1 MNRHERGLEFKVGVF
16 VFVGLA
22 MLGELV
28 VQFGRLGEG
37 LKTYYGLTVRFNDA
51 SGLLKGSD
59 VLLAGA
65 KIGKVSG
72 GPRMVREGQGVDV
85 PLKIYDYIKIP
96 EASKFTVGSS
106 GLLGDRFVNVVM
118 PPGQAKAFLAPN
130 AHISGARETGIDDIT
145 REGGALL
152 GDLRGTVQKLNQE
165 TLSSENMQNLKA
177 SMEHLNQA
185 TSALAQSSKKLDGVV
200 DQAGSTMTSAKEAAD
215 NLRNTID
222 DTRKVLR
229 TATQGKGLVATL
241 LNNQELANDLHAL
254 MKWRGE
260 LREPVLS
267 RAWTPALGRR
277 GAPPSMLFRSW
288 RAIAFALLLRS
299 DHRCEAPCHAIS
311 HRAPGR
317 LRAEEC
323 SIFPPKTCAMRSSLF
338 LLSLGPVA

>member
-1 MNRHERGLEFKVGVF
+1 MNRHERGLEFKVGAF

-22 MLGELV
+22 MLGALV

-37 LKTYYGLTVRFNDA
+37 LKTYYDLTVRFSDA

-85 PLKIYDYIKIP
+85 PLKIYDYIKIS
-96 EASKFTVGSS
+96 EGSKFTVGSS

-118 PPGQAKAFLAPN
+118 PPGQPKAFLAPN
-130 AHISGARETGIDDIT
+130 THISGARETGIDDIT

-152 GDLRGTVQKLNQE
+152 GDLRGTVQKLNHE

-185 TSALAQSSKKLDGVV
+185 TTALAESSKKLDGVIE
-200 DQAGSTMTSAKEAAD
+200 QADSTMTSAKEAAD
-215 NLRNTID
+215 NLQNAID

-254 MKWRGE
+254 
-260 LREPVLS
+260 
-267 RAWTPALGRR
+267 
-277 GAPPSMLFRSW
+277 
-288 RAIAFALLLRS
+288 
-299 DHRCEAPCHAIS
+299 IS
-311 HRAPGR
+311 N
-317 LRAEEC
+317 LRAHGV
-323 SIFPPKTCAMRSSLF
+323 LF
-338 LLSLGPVA
+338 YRDSAATTQTKPQQQTKPARQTRGR